1 MSCLTGQFPFHYLQF
16 FLGCGLVCMVEYSIY
31 KITGRKVEGL
41 TGWVWT
47 LSWMFILGNKSLE
60 REVENGGFEGFRMP
74 VEIFG
79 WSAYPLDHVISF
91 IKWFRGT
98 V

>member
-1 MSCLTGQFPFHYLQF
+1 
-16 FLGCGLVCMVEYSIY
+16 MVEYIIY

-47 LSWMFILGNKSLE
+47 ISWMFILGNKSLE
-60 REVENGGFEGFRMP
+60 REVENGGFEGFRIP
-74 VEIFG
+74 VEVYG
-79 WSAYPLDHVISF
+79 WSVYTLDHVISL
-91 IKWFRGT
+91 IKWSRGT

>member
-1 MSCLTGQFPFHYLQF
+1 MY
-16 FLGCGLVCMVEYSIY
+16 I
-31 KITGRKVEGL
+31 I
-41 TGWVWT
+41 
-47 LSWMFILGNKSLE
+47 GNKSLE

-79 WSAYPLDHVISF
+79 WSAYSLDHVLSL
-91 IKWFRGT
+91 IKWFKSRST

>member
-1 MSCLTGQFPFHYLQF
+1 M
-16 FLGCGLVCMVEYSIY
+16 
-31 KITGRKVEGL
+31 

-47 LSWMFILGNKSLE
+47 ISWMYITGNKSLE

-79 WSAYPLDHVISF
+79 WSAYSLDHVLSLIRWS
-91 IKWFRGT
+91 RGT